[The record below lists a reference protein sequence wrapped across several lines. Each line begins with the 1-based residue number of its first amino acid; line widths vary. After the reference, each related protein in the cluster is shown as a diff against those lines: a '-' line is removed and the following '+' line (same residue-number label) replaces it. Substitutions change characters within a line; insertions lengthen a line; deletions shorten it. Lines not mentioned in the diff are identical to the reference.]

1 VVDHRAADP
10 DTPGQVADG
19 PVVAPDADRAAPP
32 APAPAGPDGGGPD
45 RVLVD
50 VDPWSFVAVAAA
62 ALVAV
67 ALFSIS
73 SVAADVLTGIGV
85 GVLLG
90 VALSPV
96 VSRVQHRWHTSRGN
110 AVVIV
115 GFGLTV
121 AITVVVVLVAPAAIR
136 QSREFS
142 EELPSTVRDFYT
154 WPVVGPRLQEADAA
168 GRVDEWIED
177 APARIDDATLAD
189 LGERLLG
196 GVLSTVV
203 VLVTALGVM
212 IDGDIV
218 VRRFRAVVPPDRRDR
233 ADRTGRIIYATFGSY
248 FAGSLFV
255 AVLAGLVILST
266 GLLLG
271 IPLAP
276 VAGLW
281 TSLTNL
287 IPQVGGLLGGGFF
300 VLLALTQGPVAA
312 AIALA
317 VFLVYQNLENHV
329 IQPAIVGRAVNL
341 SPPTTMLATLVGAAA
356 GGVPGALV
364 ATPLLGAAKALY
376 LDRQGR
382 MPEPGTEVV
391 RKRLSDLVRRRF
403 RRGDPPG

>member
-1 VVDHRAADP
+1 VVDHRAAEADP
-10 DTPGQVADG
+10 AGQLADG
-19 PVVAPDADRAAPP
+19 PDVVPDVVPDADTAAPP
-32 APAPAGPDGGGPD
+32 APAPPGPDGDGPV

-50 VDPWSFVAVAAA
+50 IDPWSFVAVGAA

-96 VSRVQHRWHTSRGN
+96 VSKVQQRWHTSRGS

-142 EELPSTVRDFYT
+142 EELPSTVRDFYS
-154 WPVVGPRLQEADAA
+154 WPVIGPRLEDADAA
-168 GRVDEWIED
+168 GRVEEWIAD

-196 GVLSTVV
+196 GVLSTVI
-203 VLVTALGVM
+203 VLITALGVM
-212 IDGDIV
+212 VDGAIV
-218 VRRFRAVVPPDRRDR
+218 VRRFRALVPPERREG
-233 ADRTGRIIYATFGSY
+233 ADRMGRIIYATFGSY

-255 AVLAGLVILST
+255 AVLAGL
-266 GLLLG
+266 
-271 IPLAP
+271 
-276 VAGLW
+276 W
-281 TSLTNL
+281 TTLTNL
-287 IPQVGGLLGGGFF
+287 IPQIGGLLGGGFF
-300 VLLALTQGPVAA
+300 VLLALTQGPVQA

-317 VFLVYQNLENHV
+317 VFITYQNLENHV

-341 SPPTTMLATLVGAAA
+341 SPPTTMLAALVGAAA

-364 ATPLLGAAKALY
+364 ATPLLGAAKAVY

-382 MPEPGTEVV
+382 MPEPETEVV
-391 RKRLSDLVRRRF
+391 RRRLSGLVRRRF